1 MTASRPADPTSGDRE
16 GRDAREPALNLD
28 HGAATEDE
36 DLNGSAAGTVPV
48 LPSAVRPFDHDRIAA
63 AVREILIGIGE
74 DPDRDGLK
82 ATPHRVARAYAEM
95 FAGLHQEPD
104 DVLATR
110 FDLGFEE
117 LVLVKD
123 IEVWS
128 CCEHHLV
135 PFTGVAHIG
144 YIPSKDG
151 TITGLSKL
159 ARLVDLYAK
168 RPQVQERL
176 TTQVADA
183 LERILDPRG
192 VIVVIECE
200 HLCMTMRGVRKPGSR
215 TVTSAVRGQLRNAAT
230 RAEAMTLIRG

>member
-1 MTASRPADPTSGDRE
+1 MTDDGHRTGQLSRISPR
-16 GRDAREPALNLD
+16 R
-28 HGAATEDE
+28 GAP
-36 DLNGSAAGTVPV
+36 N
-48 LPSAVRPFDHDRIAA
+48 FDHDRVVA

-74 DPDRDGLK
+74 DPDREGLLG
-82 ATPHRVARAYAEM
+82 TPERVARAYAEM
-95 FAGLHQEPD
+95 FQGIGREPES
-104 DVLATR
+104 VLSKV
-110 FDLGFEE
+110 FDIGHDEM
-117 LVLVKD
+117 VLVKD

-144 YIPSKDG
+144 YIPNVDG
-151 TITGLSKL
+151 RITGLSKL

-183 LERILDPRG
+183 LQRILAPRG
-192 VIVVIECE
+192 VIVVLECE
-200 HLCMTMRGVRKPGSR
+200 HLCMTMRGVRKPGSK

-230 RAEAMTLIRG
+230 RAEAMSLIMSR

>member
-1 MTASRPADPTSGDRE
+1 MSLDRSLGTDDGADGYPGLELPEASG
-16 GRDAREPALNLD
+16 
-28 HGAATEDE
+28 
-36 DLNGSAAGTVPV
+36 
-48 LPSAVRPFDHDRIAA
+48 PFDHARVAA

-74 DPDRDGLK
+74 NPDRDGLRD
-82 ATPHRVARAYAEM
+82 TPERVARAYAEM
-95 FAGLHQEPD
+95 FAGLHQEPEE
-104 DVLATR
+104 VLAKR
-110 FDLGFEE
+110 FDLGFDE

-144 YIPSKDG
+144 YIPAADG

-176 TTQVADA
+176 TTQIADA

-192 VIVVIECE
+192 VIVVLECE
-200 HLCMTMRGVRKPGSR
+200 HLCMTMRGVRKPGSK
-215 TVTSAVRGQLRNAAT
+215 TVTSAVRGMLRNAAT
-230 RAEAMTLIRG
+230 RAEAMVLIRG